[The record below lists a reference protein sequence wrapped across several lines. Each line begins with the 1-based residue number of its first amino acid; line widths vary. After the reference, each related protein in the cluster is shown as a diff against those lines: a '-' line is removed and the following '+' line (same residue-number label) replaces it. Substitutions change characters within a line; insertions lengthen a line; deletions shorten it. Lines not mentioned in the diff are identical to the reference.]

1 MSENKRLEGSALAV
15 VGLGLDCLGGFGK
28 GSALEREVLNVCVCV
43 CGFGVRCNVR
53 IFGYIDPKP

>member
-43 CGFGVRCNVR
+43 RVRGSV
-53 IFGYIDPKP
+53 